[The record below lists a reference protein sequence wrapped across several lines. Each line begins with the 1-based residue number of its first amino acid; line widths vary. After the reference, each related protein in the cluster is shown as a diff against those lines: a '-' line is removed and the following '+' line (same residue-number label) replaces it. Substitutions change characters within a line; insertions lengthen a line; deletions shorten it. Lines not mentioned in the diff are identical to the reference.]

1 MRKLKYLIIH
11 CTDTPAGRKVTR
23 QMIEQWH
30 IKERGWSRVGYSD
43 MIHLDGK
50 LENLIPFNQ
59 DDKVDSWEVSNG
71 AAGYN
76 SKSRHVVYVGG
87 KGGDT
92 RTFEQKET
100 LLIYVKYMLIRHP
113 DIKIIGHNEVSSKL
127 CPAFDVKK
135 WCLENCINE
144 KNTGL

>member
-1 MRKLKYLIIH
+1 MIIH
-11 CTDTPAGRKVTR
+11 CTDTPAGRPVTR

-30 IKERGWSRVGYSD
+30 LKERGWSRVGYSD
-43 MIHLDGK
+43 MIHLDGT

-59 DDKVDSWEVSNG
+59 DDKVDSWEISNG
-71 AAGYN
+71 ARGYN
-76 SKSRHVVYVGG
+76 SQSRHIVYVGG

-92 RTFEQKET
+92 RTFEQKEA
-100 LLIYVKYMLIRHP
+100 LLTYIKYKLLRHP
-113 DIKIIGHNEVSSKL
+113 HLKVIGHNEVSAKK
-127 CPAFDVKK
+127 CPSFDVKK